1 MRKLRAPDRKRGRSI
16 IPGKKS
22 LSFLA
27 LVLAT
32 PLALVGVNLHT
43 FHRLTDEAQI
53 ARLRF
58 VEMAPRQYAVELRTG
73 DFCSPQ
79 HFAIK
84 GDEWRLDARFL
95 KWKPLANLIGF
106 DAMYRLDRLSG
117 RYSDIDAANNAP
129 HVAFQVG
136 EKPVVDL
143 TDYLRGDW
151 KYWSPVDTSF
161 GSSVYEVIDP
171 AYEYTV
177 YRTQSALLIRKEIIT
192 ASHYEG
198 GALVIQIEKPCG
210 DDN

>member
-1 MRKLRAPDRKRGRSI
+1 VHKYRAPDCKRARTI

-27 LVLAT
+27 LLLAT
-32 PLALVGVNLHT
+32 PLALVGINLHT

-58 VEMAPRQYAVELRTG
+58 VEMAPQQYAVELRTG
-73 DFCSPQ
+73 DFCTPQ
-79 HFAIK
+79 HFEIK

-106 DAMYRLDRLSG
+106 DSMYRLDRLSG
-117 RYSDIDAANNAP
+117 RYSDINTANSAP
-129 HVAFQVG
+129 HVAYQVG
-136 EKPVVDL
+136 EKPVVEL
-143 TDYLRGDW
+143 TDYVREDW

-171 AYEYTV
+171 AYDYTV
-177 YRTQSALLIRKEIIT
+177 YRTQSALLVRKELIRS
-192 ASHYEG
+192 AHYES
-198 GALVIQIEKPCG
+198 GALLIQIEKSCE
-210 DDN
+210 DN